1 MTPPDSGAVA
11 CTCGSTNDV
20 HRIECA
26 TLAWLRAPPTP
37 YAGPPPMPDGWLAV
51 RTDLAQRILAALE
64 EAVPTCETENQE
76 LISLMGE
83 LRAVVERK
91 P

>member
-1 MTPPDSGAVA
+1 MTPPDSGEREVR

-37 YAGPPPMPDGWLAV
+37 YAGPPPMPAGWLAV
-51 RTDLAQRILAALE
+51 RSDFAQRILAALE
-64 EAVPTCETENQE
+64 AVPWDSRTDE
-76 LISLMGE
+76 LNAAESE
-83 LRAVVERK
+83 LRAAVERK
-91 P
+91 T

>member
-1 MTPPDSGAVA
+1 MANPPDSGEREVR

-37 YAGPPPMPDGWLAV
+37 YAGPPPMPAGWLAV
-51 RTDLAQRILAALE
+51 RSDFAQRILAALE
-64 EAVPTCETENQE
+64 NPESPGEVADVVA
-76 LISLMGE
+76 E
-83 LRAVVERK
+83 LRAAVERK
-91 P
+91 T

>member
-1 MTPPDSGAVA
+1 MTPPDSGEREVA
-11 CTCGSTNDV
+11 CTCGSTNNV

-26 TLAWLRAPPTP
+26 MLAWLRAPPTP
-37 YAGPPPMPDGWLAV
+37 YAGPPPMPAGWLAV

-64 EAVPTCETENQE
+64 RMPQTE
-76 LISLMGE
+76 LKLLASE

-91 P
+91 T